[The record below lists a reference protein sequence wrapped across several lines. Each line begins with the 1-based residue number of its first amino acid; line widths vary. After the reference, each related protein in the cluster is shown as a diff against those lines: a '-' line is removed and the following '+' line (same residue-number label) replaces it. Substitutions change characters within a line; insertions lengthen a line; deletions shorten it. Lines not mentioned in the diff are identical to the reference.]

1 MGKKHSAICVAE
13 RPRARTGPENNCLY
27 AVLGVSRNA
36 SPREITDAYH
46 SMALKAHPDKP
57 TGSKEAFQEIAAAYE
72 ILSDEAKR
80 AMYMMKLIESGS
92 RDGLNASAPPGSSK
106 SGGCGHIL
114 ADHPDEMVRV
124 LLASDPRY
132 WQQLLESMA
141 AEQLQRLIES
151 AAKSGQGASTRRAKC
166 SMESRSSVEE
176 MKSLP
181 KMTHLAVR
189 GNGEYQAKTSMQ
201 YLDIISPRTR
211 DLTVAVFYHSAA
223 VQVKRLLM
231 QKIKEQPTSSF
242 GEVLKSALKQL
253 AAEGMA
259 IPFTYRSDKRSGG
272 KNIYGPCVEEVEIA
286 LKMRED
292 LLQAGK
298 LTARMRSEWSKLAKN
313 SAEAMKEARQQRAV
327 RLCGYLQSRLDM
339 LRSVPVARIRK
350 AGKQAPDMLLQVPLV
365 GALAQKLGQPAT
377 ELQRRLACPEGQ
389 RVLMGFLRKDPVPAL
404 RNEGVSLS
412 RLGPLEVET
421 IFWFTSISDSM
432 RLMQS
437 CKKLEQ
443 DVGLL
448 LTSFCSPK
456 CFIRPMDF
464 DTDVGLASFL
474 ASKFTSQT
482 NCVNLTSLP
491 VLSCQ
496 LWAALFQM
504 ATLQRVVISHGSRCD
519 WPAGGGPFAIE
530 VRLASGK
537 NSRMSMPMI
546 P

>member
-1 MGKKHSAICVAE
+1 
-13 RPRARTGPENNCLY
+13 
-27 AVLGVSRNA
+27 
-36 SPREITDAYH
+36 
-46 SMALKAHPDKP
+46 MALKAHPDKP
-57 TGSKEAFQEIAAAYE
+57 TGSTEAFQEIAAAYE

-80 AMYMMKLIESGS
+80 AMYMMKLIQSGS
-92 RDGLNASAPPGSSK
+92 RDGLNASAPPRSSK

-124 LLASDPRY
+124 LLASDPCH
-132 WQQLLESMA
+132 WQRLLESMT
-141 AEQLQRLIES
+141 AEQLQRLMEP
-151 AAKSGQGASTRRAKC
+151 ASGRGVSTRRAKC
-166 SMESRSSVEE
+166 SMQSRSSVEE

-189 GNGEYQAKTSMQ
+189 GNGDYEAKTSMQ
-201 YLDIISPRTR
+201 YLDIISPRTK

-259 IPFTYRSDKRSGG
+259 ILFTYRIKKTSC
-272 KNIYGPCVEEVEIA
+272 YGPCVEEVEIV
-286 LKMRED
+286 LKMREE
-292 LLQAGK
+292 LVQAGK
-298 LTARMRSEWSKLAKN
+298 ITARMRSEWSKLAKN

-339 LRSVPVARIRK
+339 LRSVPVARVRK

-365 GALAQKLGQPAT
+365 GALAQHLGQPAT

-389 RVLMGFLRKDPVPAL
+389 RVLMAFLQKDPVPAL
-404 RNEGVSLS
+404 RNERVSLS
-412 RLGPLEVET
+412 RLGTSEVET
-421 IFWFTSISDSM
+421 IFWFTSISDNM

-448 LTSFCSPK
+448 LMSFCSPT

-464 DTDVGLASFL
+464 DTDDTDVGLASFL
-474 ASKFTSQT
+474 ASKFTSET
-482 NCVNLTSLP
+482 MCVNLTSLP
-491 VLSCQ
+491 ILSYQ

-519 WPAGGGPFAIE
+519 WPAGSGPFAIE
-530 VRLASGK
+530 VRLANCK
-537 NSRMSMPMI
+537 N
-546 P
+546 